1 LYIKTYLGAAIAM
14 YGILRNVFTIGFELC
29 FQADYTNWFAEA
41 DVEFNRNAQIY
52 ALPDRPY
59 GVFRMKGFMRAKT
72 RMLSVHVVGAHID
85 VTTFPNDVE
94 TGLVAIGLA
103 SEMNPQDLDK
113 CWAEA
118 KEKSMTPYSMI

>member
-1 LYIKTYLGAAIAM
+1 M

-85 VTTFPNDVE
+85 VTTFPNNVE

-113 CWAEA
+113 YWAEA
-118 KEKSMTPYSMI
+118 KDKSMTPYSMI